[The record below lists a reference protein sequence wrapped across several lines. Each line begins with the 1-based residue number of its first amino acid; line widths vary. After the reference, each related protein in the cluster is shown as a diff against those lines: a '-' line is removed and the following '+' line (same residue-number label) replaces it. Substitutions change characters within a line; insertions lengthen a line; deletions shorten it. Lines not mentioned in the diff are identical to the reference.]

1 MPKISA
7 MIFAAGLGTRLYP
20 LTADKPKAL
29 VPYQGKPLLEW
40 AIQKLLCSGIN
51 HIVINTHHFSEQIID
66 YVQSQTYAATIQISN
81 EAEQLMDTAGG
92 LKLAASLFAESD
104 HILLYNV
111 DIISTID
118 LESFINHHIT
128 SDHLATLAVR
138 ARETSRYFLFDENTL
153 HLCGWKNEKT
163 GEIIWSRETDSPIS
177 LGFSGIH
184 MVRKEIL
191 ALIPE
196 NQKLSFTPLYIELA
210 TQYPIFG
217 YLHNQDDWKDMGKWE
232 DFNTN

>member
-7 MIFAAGLGTRLYP
+7 MIFAAGLGTRLFP

-29 VPYQGKPLLEW
+29 VEYQGKPLLEW
-40 AIQKLLCSGIN
+40 AIQKMIASGIE
-51 HIVINTHHFSEQIID
+51 HIVINTHHFSEQIIA
-66 YVQSQTYAATIQISN
+66 YVQSRKYAATIEISN
-81 EAEQLMDTAGG
+81 ESEQLMDTAGG
-92 LKLAASLFAESD
+92 LKMAASFFAESD

-111 DIISTID
+111 DIISNID
-118 LESFINHHIT
+118 LLSFINHHIT
-128 SDHLATLAVR
+128 SNYLATLAVKK
-138 ARETSRYFLFDENTL
+138 RETSRYFLFDENTL
-153 HLCGWKNEKT
+153 QLCGWKNEKT
-163 GEIIWSRETDSPIS
+163 GELIWSRETKTPVS

-184 MVRKEIL
+184 MVQKEIL
-191 ALIPE
+191 KLIPE

-210 TQYPIFG
+210 NKYPITG

>member
-29 VPYQGKPLLEW
+29 VEYQGKPLLEW
-40 AIQKLLCSGIN
+40 TIQKLIHSGIE
-51 HIVINTHHFSEQIID
+51 HIVINTHHFSEQIIE
-66 YVQSQTYAATIQISN
+66 YVQSRKYAATIEISN
-81 EAEQLMDTAGG
+81 ESEQLMDTAGG
-92 LKLAASLFAESD
+92 LKMAASLFAESD

-111 DIISTID
+111 DIISNID
-118 LESFINHHIT
+118 LLSFMNQHIT
-128 SDHLATLAVR
+128 NNHLATLAVKK
-138 ARETSRYFLFDENTL
+138 RETSRYFLFDENTL
-153 HLCGWKNEKT
+153 QLCGWKNEKT
-163 GEIIWSRETDSPIS
+163 GEVIWSSETKTPIS

-184 MVRKEIL
+184 MVQKEIL
-191 ALIPE
+191 KLIPE
-196 NQKLSFTPLYIELA
+196 NQKLSFTPLYLELA
-210 TQYPIFG
+210 NKYPITG

>member
-29 VPYQGKPLLEW
+29 VEYQGKPLLEW
-40 AIQKLLCSGIN
+40 AIQKMIASGIE
-51 HIVINTHHFSEQIID
+51 HIVINTHHFSEQIIE
-66 YVQSQTYAATIQISN
+66 YVQSRKYAATIEISN

-92 LKLAASLFAESD
+92 LKMAASFFAESD

-111 DIISTID
+111 DIITNID
-118 LESFINHHIT
+118 LLSFMNQHIT
-128 SDHLATLAVR
+128 SNNLATLAVKKR
-138 ARETSRYFLFDENTL
+138 DTSRYFLFDENTL
-153 HLCGWKNEKT
+153 QLCGWKNEKT
-163 GEIIWSRETDSPIS
+163 GEVIWCRETKAPVS

-184 MVRKEIL
+184 MVQKEIL
-191 ALIPE
+191 KLIPE

-210 TQYPIFG
+210 NKYPITG